1 MKQIS
6 RLILIALILFPL
18 AASSAGKKLTFI
30 HTNDLHSHML
40 GLVPNLDYT
49 PGAIGDDATLG
60 GWARIMTVAREVR
73 AERKNPVLL
82 VDAGDFLMGS
92 LFHMVSRE
100 LALELR
106 LMQRMGYDVT
116 TLGNHEYDLRPA
128 GLARILTSAR
138 KAGVTLPIVSSN
150 TIFSAESDKDDTLEA
165 VFREGIVR
173 PYTIIERGG
182 VRIGFFGLMGVMAA
196 EVAPFAKPVTF
207 GDPAEAARK
216 MVEILRNREKV
227 DMVVCLSH
235 SGLDLARPSKS
246 EDEALAREVPGI
258 DIIISGHTHTPL
270 EKPIIAG
277 NTIIVQAWCYGR
289 WAGVLDVEL
298 KDGRA
303 VMTGYRMRVI
313 DDTIPGDPAITA
325 AVEADKGEVTRRV
338 LAPLGLAFNSIIA
351 HTDYDLTIGV
361 EESNLGNLITD
372 ASRWYVNRFVHDPK
386 DPVTK
391 VVAAIDSNGLIRE
404 AVVRGKTGRIAVSD
418 LFNAL
423 PLGIG
428 VDDTMGYPMVAMY
441 LTAAEL
447 KKGIEILTSVYPLKN
462 EDYFLQ
468 VSGLRFT
475 YNPRRMI
482 FDRVTKIEIGDDEG
496 GYEPLDYSSSNKGL
510 YRVTANIYN
519 ATFLKL
525 VGDFTMNIL
534 KIVPK
539 DRQGNPIENLAD
551 ALVDAD
557 PKRPGIQ
564 EVKQWVGL
572 MDYVRGFPDRNGDG
586 IPDVPE
592 KYRGKLGRIVSEP
605 SLNPVSL
612 LRRGT
617 RVTWVAFG
625 LFLVV
630 AGGVGSAGVLVAKRI
645 RRK

>member
-1 MKQIS
+1 MK
-6 RLILIALILFPL
+6 RVVPLLIVVLMMVPSL
-18 AASSAGKKLTFI
+18 AGPGGKKLTFV
-30 HTNDLHSHML
+30 HTNDLHSHFL
-40 GLVPNLDYT
+40 GIVPGLDYT
-49 PGAIGDDATLG
+49 PGVTGDDSTLG
-60 GWARIMTVAREVR
+60 GWARIMTLAREVR
-73 AERKNPVLL
+73 ADRKNPVLL

-106 LMQRMGYDVT
+106 LMQQMGYDAI

-128 GLARILTSAR
+128 GLARILGAAR
-138 KAGVTLPIVSSN
+138 KAGVTIPIVSSN

-165 VFREGIVR
+165 AFREGLVR
-173 PYTIIERGG
+173 PYTVIERDG
-182 VRIGFFGLMGVMAA
+182 VRIGFFGLMGKMAA

-207 GDPAEAARK
+207 GDPAAAARE
-216 MVEILRNREKV
+216 MVDVLRNREKV
-227 DMVVCLSH
+227 DLVVCLSH
-235 SGLDLARPSKS
+235 SGLDLERPSKS
-246 EDEALAREVPGI
+246 EDEILARKVPGI
-258 DIIISGHTHTPL
+258 DIIISGHTHTAL

-277 NTIIVQAWCYGR
+277 STIIVQAWCYGR
-289 WAGVLDVEL
+289 WAGILDVEL
-298 KDGRA
+298 KEGGA

-325 AVEADKGEVTRRV
+325 AVEGFKGEVARRV

-351 HTDYDLTIGV
+351 RTGFDLTIGV

-386 DPVTK
+386 DPATK

-404 AVVRGKTGRIAVSD
+404 AVVRGKTGRVAVSD

-441 LTAAEL
+441 LTAPEL
-447 KKGIEILTSVYPLKN
+447 KKGLEILTSVYPLKN

-468 VSGLRFT
+468 VSGIRFT
-475 YNPRRMI
+475 YNPRRMV
-482 FDRVTKIEIGDDEG
+482 FDRVTKIELGDDEA
-496 GYEPLDYSSSNKGL
+496 GYEPLDYSASNKGL

-519 ATFLKL
+519 ATFLKI

-539 DRQGNPIENLAD
+539 DRQGNPIENLSD

-557 PKRPGIQ
+557 PNRPGIQ
-564 EVKQWVGL
+564 EVKQWIGL
-572 MDYVRGFPDRNGDG
+572 VEYVRGFPDRDGDG
-586 IPDVPE
+586 IPDIPE
-592 KYRGKLGRIVSEP
+592 MYRGKLGRIVSEP

-617 RVTWVAFG
+617 YVTWIAFG

-630 AGGVGSAGVLVAKRI
+630 AGVAGGAGALVAKRL
-645 RRK
+645 RKR

>member
-1 MKQIS
+1 MKHIS
-6 RLILIALILFPL
+6 RLILIALVLFPL
-18 AASSAGKKLTFI
+18 AAGADGKKLTFV

-73 AERKNPVLL
+73 ADRKNPVLL

-106 LMQRMGYDVT
+106 LMQRMGYDIT

-128 GLARILTSAR
+128 GLARILTRAR

-165 VFREGIVR
+165 AFREGIVR
-173 PYTIIERGG
+173 PYTVIERGG
-182 VRIGFFGLMGVMAA
+182 VRIGFFGLMGKMAA

-216 MVEILRNREKV
+216 MVEILRKKEKV

-246 EDEALAREVPGI
+246 EDEILAREVPGI

-298 KDGRA
+298 KDGRT

-372 ASRWYVNRFVHDPK
+372 ASRWYVNRFVHDPG

-441 LTAAEL
+441 LTAPEL
-447 KKGIEILTSVYPLKN
+447 KKGLEILTSVYPLKN

-468 VSGLRFT
+468 VSGIRFA
-475 YNPRRMI
+475 YNPRRMV
-482 FDRVTKIEIGDDEG
+482 FDRVTKIELGDDEA
-496 GYEPLDYSSSNKGL
+496 GYEPLDYSGANRSL

-519 ATFLKL
+519 ATFLKI
-525 VGDFTMNIL
+525 VGDFTMNML

-539 DRQGNPIENLAD
+539 DRQGNPIENLSE

-557 PKRPGIQ
+557 PNRPGIQ

-572 MDYVRGFPDRNGDG
+572 MEYVRGFPDRDGDG
-586 IPDVPE
+586 LPDVPE

-605 SLNPVSL
+605 SLDPVSL

-625 LFLVV
+625 LFLIVLGAA
-630 AGGVGSAGVLVAKRI
+630 AGAGILVAKRI